1 MNEVVWNGQSDAI
14 LMAAGRQSATYTEK
28 GVVVRFSP
36 LLFPSCISL
45 ADATLPL
52 TRPRDLIK
60 TEYKPHRIYLGSKF
74 DASCAGRGA
83 CRRRRNGASKPRRGH
98 GAHGQLHVHRSPCP
112 HKVPARPA
120 LPPSRLLH
128 VERRSGE
135 ADGGI
140 WVRRVGR
147 SRRDLG
153 RGRREHGAS
162 DGARC
167 GSGGED
173 VGLLPLG
180 HVWRRACAR
189 GCGGAGGGGAA
200 QGVCDGVLRRDG
212 VHLGRGGDDVP
223 PPLLHFT
230 RVSAPPPRPLPP
242 RAL

>member
-1 MNEVVWNGQSDAI
+1 MVWNGQSDAI